1 MSHRKHGFDA
11 VLMKCEAII
20 KDMGLNIVYTHN
32 LDPFFKGD
40 LDGKTIFLG
49 YHLSPSEKLFNLL
62 HLAGHSIQWN
72 TDDLLRTM
80 GSELYTNPSDE
91 LLRKLQVYE
100 WQANCYALTILHKS
114 GARGLDLW
122 LNRKYVTDMLYLTN
136 FYKTGKKSKHISP
149 KITKAY
155 PFNRVLEE
163 KPIVAFTPKASE
175 RTRNGIVV
183 SF

>member
-91 LLRKLQVYE
+91 LLRKLQVGPLVESEICDRYVIPHE
-100 WQANCYALTILHKS
+100 FLQDREKEQA
-114 GARGLDLW
+114 
-122 LNRKYVTDMLYLTN
+122 YL
-136 FYKTGKKSKHISP
+136 SKN
-149 KITKAY
+149 Y
-155 PFNRVLEE
+155 
-163 KPIVAFTPKASE
+163 
-175 RTRNGIVV
+175 
-183 SF
+183 